1 MAYKFV
7 NADQLDAA
15 LTTVADAIRTKGGTT
30 EPLSFP
36 TGMENAIEAISTG
49 VELNF
54 EVVGGTTRPSDPKEN
69 TIWVNTS
76 TNITGWI
83 FSATEPIN
91 TTPGVVWFAVGSS
104 SDTEFNALK
113 ENGIQVYPTSAKQ
126 YVDGAFVSIDAH
138 CYQNGEWNQF
148 SMSWDGTLYNAGDQY
163 TGITGGW
170 KAASGVGQKATFN
183 STNITVSTTGTHD
196 DFETAL
202 YTKNKIDTT
211 GFTKLTAVLTNIVN
225 PSSYNAWGV
234 YVGLTSQNT
243 DSCPTGS
250 MVASAKHSSTGSKT
264 LTVDI
269 SKKQGLYYPVVLGDV
284 ATFVVTKIYLS

>member
-1 MAYKFV
+1 MIF
-7 NADQLDAA
+7 NMNS
-15 LTTVADAIRTKGGTT
+15 GSG
-30 EPLSFP
+30 S
-36 TGMENAIEAISTG
+36 
-49 VELNF
+49 ELNF
-54 EVVGGTTRPSDPKEN
+54 TVKAYASETELLAAVPKEN
-69 TIWVNTS
+69 TIGIITTTPITS
-76 TNITGWI
+76 WI
-83 FSATEPIN
+83 FSTTEPEAYAE
-91 TTPGVVWFAVGSS
+91 GMVWISTGISSAV
-104 SDTEFNALK
+104 EFNALK
-113 ENGIQVYPTSAKQ
+113 KNGIQVYPTSAKQ

-183 STNITVSTTGTHD
+183 STNITVSKTGTNND
-196 DFETAL
+196 YETAL

-211 GFTKLTAVLTNIVN
+211 GFTKLTAVLTNIAIPASAN
-225 PSSYNAWGV
+225 YWGV

-243 DSCPTGS
+243 DSCPTDS